1 MQHRQITL
9 GAKKY
14 VVQQLLGE
22 GGFAR
27 VFKAQ
32 EQQPGGNILAVKV
45 RAKNLE
51 DILSS
56 IIVLL
61 NVVFPQAGLS
71 YYFCRKYLIIIIIF
85 FNFHWFQYE
94 VPSCAWEMYILSE
107 VRARISAQYSNILS
121 SIMKVALFL
130 PTFLFQQCI
139 FQVTEAHIFTNA
151 SLLFNEYLPLG
162 NLLDLTNKLNDP
174 RSVWSTKYRI

>member
-1 MQHRQITL
+1 MCPKVMQHRQITL

-71 YYFCRKYLIIIIIF
+71 YYFCRKHLIIIIIIF
-85 FNFHWFQYE
+85 LFSLVSVRSAELCLGDVHSERSACPHQCAVFQHSVLNHE
-94 VPSCAWEMYILSE
+94 GRSIPSYFSLSTMHFPGDRSAHLHE
-107 VRARISAQYSNILS
+107 RLTAVQRISASGES
-121 SIMKVALFL
+121 A
-130 PTFLFQQCI
+130 
-139 FQVTEAHIFTNA
+139 
-151 SLLFNEYLPLG
+151 
-162 NLLDLTNKLNDP
+162 
-174 RSVWSTKYRI
+174 RSHK